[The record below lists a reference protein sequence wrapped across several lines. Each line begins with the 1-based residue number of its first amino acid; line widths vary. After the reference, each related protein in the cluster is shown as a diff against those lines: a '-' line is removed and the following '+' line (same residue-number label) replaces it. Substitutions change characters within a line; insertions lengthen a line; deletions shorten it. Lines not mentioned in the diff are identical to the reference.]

1 VLEQDVGLSQYQLN
15 EENTHPNHSFHY
27 SQERDRSMVEH
38 DIEGGSDGDHLANI
52 ANILNERDLNAGESH
67 EFIEDTLRGG
77 FALNLG
83 KEKQLTRNPGHRR
96 YSNKK

>member
-1 VLEQDVGLSQYQLN
+1 
-15 EENTHPNHSFHY
+15 
-27 SQERDRSMVEH
+27 MVEH
-38 DIEGGSDGDHLANI
+38 DIEGGSEGDHLANI
-52 ANILNERDLNAGESH
+52 ANILNERDMNAAESH

-77 FALNLG
+77 FVLNLG